1 MAKIK
6 DRLAKIIRDKP
17 RVLTRA
23 IFWKIPHNTSEDEV
37 FLKLGRYNKPKGWL
51 DGETLE
57 LDSPKSELTLDSKEF
72 GNLIDFISTN
82 YEPFKQGTKAFLPL
96 DNPYD
101 TSNAEQIKQL

>member
-51 DGETLE
+51 DSETLE
-57 LDSPKSELTLDSKEF
+57 LDSPKSELTLGSEEF
-72 GNLIDFISTN
+72 SNLIDFISTKLRTFQAGD
-82 YEPFKQGTKAFLPL
+82 ESFFAFR
-96 DNPYD
+96 
-101 TSNAEQIKQL
+101 

>member
-37 FLKLGRYNKPKGWL
+37 FLKLGRYNKPKCNGL
-51 DGETLE
+51 MKLE
-57 LDSPKSELTLDSKEF
+57 R
-72 GNLIDFISTN
+72 FI
-82 YEPFKQGTKAFLPL
+82 A
-96 DNPYD
+96 
-101 TSNAEQIKQL
+101 